1 MSETKVFIHVGLH
14 KTGTTFLQN
23 EVFPKIP
30 EINYQR
36 KVDLTTS
43 VVEGKTNL
51 FSDENLDGGS
61 YRLFSKPDDR
71 YKIAMNLYK
80 MFPNAG
86 IIVCLRDEKSW
97 LRSAWK
103 QYVLSY
109 YGYTFKDYCKKMD
122 KETLN
127 FKGYVFYLSNLFN
140 DNVFVTNYET
150 LVKDPQNFV
159 KGICDFI
166 GVETPV
172 FENKETY
179 KSLSYN
185 QTNAIILFDKI
196 FKSKT
201 VHLILSLVI
210 RFIRNDPT
218 IQKFREKHL

>member
-1 MSETKVFIHVGLH
+1 MNETKVFIHVGLH

-43 VVEGKTNL
+43 VVEGKINL

-61 YRLFSKPDDR
+61 YRLFSKPTDR

-103 QYVLSY
+103 QYVMSY
-109 YGYTFKDYCKKMD
+109 YGYTFNEYCKKMD

-127 FKGYVFYLSNLFN
+127 FKGYVLYLSNLFS
-140 DNVFVTNYET
+140 DNVLVTNYET
-150 LVKDPQNFV
+150 LVKDPQSFV

-166 GVETPV
+166 GVETPT

-179 KSLSYN
+179 KSLSYS

-196 FKSKT
+196 FRSKA

-218 IQKFREKHL
+218 IQKFREKQL